1 MQKLWQEVYISSLH
15 FVGLIFV
22 GSFHTAD
29 NNMNS
34 GAELPGFYYDAEK
47 NRYFPTKGPIP
58 GSRRVTTA
66 ASSSNAQT
74 PAQVH

>member
-1 MQKLWQEVYISSLH
+1 MAGGIYIIPST

-29 NNMNS
+29 YNMNS

-66 ASSSNAQT
+66 ASSSSAQT